1 MELGMELGLD
11 WTFLVELAKPSLTFK
26 PFWASN
32 LTEPLK
38 KPSGFGT
45 IKARHM
51 MGTSNFHV
59 GQNMC

>member
-11 WTFLVELAKPSLTFK
+11 WTFLVELAEPLLTFK

-32 LTEPLK
+32 LIESLK
-38 KPSGFGT
+38 KPAGFST

-51 MGTSNFHV
+51 MGTSNFHA
-59 GQNMC
+59 GLGMC